1 MRKKLIDLSVSLEIG
16 INSDPPAALPK
27 IDYMSPQDSAEHVC
41 SFFPGLQKDDLPGGE
56 GWAVEQLNISTH
68 NGTHLDAPYHFHST
82 MDRGKKAITIDQV
95 PLEWCFNPGVKFD
108 FRHMEDG
115 YVVTPNDIKAELKR
129 INYEIKPFD
138 IVLVNTSA
146 GKHYGADD
154 YLLKGCGIGKDATI
168 FLLEKGVKITG
179 TDAWSWDAPFAHTA
193 EKYRQTKDSSI
204 IWEGHR
210 AGMEK
215 AYCHMEKLSSL
226 EKLPDYGYTIS
237 CFPFKIKKASAGF
250 IRAVAI
256 LDL

>member
-1 MRKKLIDLSVSLEIG
+1 MRKKIIDLSVSLEIG

-27 IDYMSPQDSAEHVC
+27 IDYISHQDSAEHVC

-115 YVVTPNDIKAELKR
+115 YVVTANDIKAELKR

-193 EKYRQTKDSSI
+193 ENYRQTKDSSI
-204 IWEGHR
+204 IWEG
-210 AGMEK
+210 
-215 AYCHMEKLSSL
+215 L
-226 EKLPDYGYTIS
+226 
-237 CFPFKIKKASAGF
+237 
-250 IRAVAI
+250 RAVM
-256 LDL
+256 